1 MTNNN
6 LYWTRKLGAFF
17 HDPVFKAFDVKGHEI
32 VASKFLKSL
41 SEKDVGVEIRK
52 TGDAPASAMDR
63 LLLPY
68 ELKTKDDGRIIVDG
82 SELNEFLHP
91 LSGNPLDVK
100 KTIYDRY
107 RNDAKFLSQELI
119 KWVESIVDKYP
130 DDLGK
135 LFHHLWWELPNKVPM
150 IDFLPADTRVPY
162 HSIIDH
168 LDMTSA
174 LEGCKIGT
182 QVKPSFLQVAIG
194 PIQKFIAAA
203 RKTRDLWIGSYLL
216 SYLTFQGIR
225 TIGETYGFDHII
237 FPNMRHQTLLKDWLR
252 NNKIDVDDHPQDLP
266 RDIASLP
273 NRFLAVVPA
282 DRAKAIAEEVK
293 KAVEKT
299 WDEFAQQTADR
310 LKISNADMKYWTMQT
325 DLFPEFYYAIQEW
338 ESPQNFKK
346 TFENFFSD
354 TDEIDGFLNELQK
367 ISSLESYQVN
377 SGSFYPFFY
386 ELTRRKLEAVKA
398 TTAFGGYIDDRLING
413 DELSGE
419 VKAILENYQPSG
431 KHSATEKP
439 ERLGAINLIKREI
452 SEIREDFPN
461 KKTPSTTEIAIRN
474 LEEQKRKKWLDLLR
488 EDQPLQ
494 KLPTPYY
501 AILVMDGDKMGEW
514 MSGKRAP
521 ELRCRLHQNAK
532 DAMEKLE
539 KEGTLSLSRLKK
551 AAITPSYHR
560 AISRTL
566 DHFSRFVK
574 PVVEDKYH
582 GLLIYAGGDDVLAFL
597 PARTVFNCA
606 NDLRKIYSG
615 IGKVELTIDAN
626 DKNSEEYLF
635 DQELCFKK
643 ENEKWFPLFPMMGVK
658 ATMSAGIALL
668 NHKFPLSD
676 ALDIAR
682 EAEKSAK
689 RGRLKQVSPLSEF
702 EQKES
707 VENKSESRDS
717 FSITVVRHSGQQ
729 TKIVSKWD
737 RNQTDLLSQAQEFW
751 ALLKQTKVS
760 KKLVYVFLEDIDSDE
775 FSTREWIDRYIP
787 YLIDRR
793 GSLSKANKEIVVG
806 KFREVLNR
814 LAAEGDESR
823 TRKIYK
829 DFFLLLSMGEFA
841 QREVEKP

>member
-1 MTNNN
+1 VKKNDC
-6 LYWTRKLGAFF
+6 YWNRKLGAFF
-17 HDPVFKAFDVKGHEI
+17 HDPVFKAFDIKGHESL
-32 VASKFLKSL
+32 AGKFLKAL
-41 SEKDVGVEIRK
+41 SDGDVEMQK
-52 TGDAPASAMDR
+52 TGDASASAMDR

-68 ELKTKDDGRIIVDG
+68 ELPTNKQSRIMVDAT
-82 SELNEFLHP
+82 ELSEFLHP
-91 LSGNPLDVK
+91 LSGTPLDIK
-100 KTIYDRY
+100 KTVYDRY
-107 RNDAKFLSQELI
+107 RSDARFLTEELV
-119 KWVESIVDKYP
+119 KWVESIADKYP
-130 DDLGK
+130 DDPCR

-150 IDFLPADTRVPY
+150 IDFLPADTRAPY

-168 LDMTSA
+168 LDMTAA
-174 LEGCKIGT
+174 LEGCKVGSQI
-182 QVKPSFLQVAIG
+182 KPVFLQVAIG

-237 FPNMRHQTLLKDWLR
+237 FPNMRHQTLLKEWLR
-252 NNKIDVDDHPQDLP
+252 ENEIAVCDHPQDLP

-273 NRFLAVVPA
+273 NRFLAVVPSDQA
-282 DRAKAIAEEVK
+282 EAIAQEVK
-293 KAVEKT
+293 NAIGKVWREFAEKT
-299 WDEFAQQTADR
+299 AGK
-310 LKISNADMKYWTMQT
+310 LKLSDTERQYWTMQT
-325 DLFPEFYYAIQEW
+325 DLFPEFYYAIQNW
-338 ESPQNFKK
+338 ENPEVFRK
-346 TFENFFSD
+346 TFTKFFSD
-354 TDEIDGFLNELQK
+354 TGELDGFTQELQK
-367 ISSLESYQVN
+367 LSQLESYQVN

-398 TTAFGGYIDDRLING
+398 TTAFGGYVDDRSVNG

-419 VKAILENYQPSG
+419 VKAILENYRQYG
-431 KHSATEKP
+431 RNDVGRNKP

-452 SEIREDFPN
+452 SEIQKDFPE
-461 KKTPSTTEIAIRN
+461 KRTPSTTEIAIRN
-474 LEEQKRKKWLDLLR
+474 LEGENRTRWLSLLR
-488 EDQPLQ
+488 EDDQEREKDTTFE

-514 MSGKRAP
+514 MSGKKAP
-521 ELRCRLHQNAK
+521 ELKERLHENAK
-532 DAMEKLE
+532 KVMLKLDE
-539 KEGTLSLSRLKK
+539 NKKISLSKLKK

-574 PVVEDKYH
+574 PVVEDKYN

-597 PARTVFNCA
+597 PARTVFDCA

-615 IGKVELTIDAN
+615 IGKVELTMDTYGN
-626 DKNSEEYLF
+626 NLEEYLF
-635 DQELCFKK
+635 DQELCYKK
-643 ENEKWFPLFPMMGVK
+643 ENEKWFPMFPMMGVK

-682 EAEKSAK
+682 EAEKCAK
-689 RGRLKQVSPLSEF
+689 RGWITPPSTG
-702 EQKES
+702 
-707 VENKSESRDS
+707 NSESRDA

-729 TKIVSKWD
+729 TKVVSKWT
-737 RNQTDLLSQAQEFW
+737 RNQIDLLSQAQEIW
-751 ALLKQTKVS
+751 ALLKRTKVS

-787 YLIDRR
+787 YLINRR
-793 GSLSKANKEIVVG
+793 GSLSKANKEIVVS
-806 KFREVLNR
+806 KFREILIGM
-814 LAAEGDESR
+814 ATEGDENR
-823 TRKIYK
+823 TREIYK

>member
-1 MTNNN
+1 MTIDK
-6 LYWTRKLGAFF
+6 LYWNRKLGAFF
-17 HDPVFKAFDVKGHEI
+17 HDPVFKAFDIKGHESL
-32 VASKFLKSL
+32 AGKFLKAL
-41 SEKDVGVEIRK
+41 SDGDVEMQK
-52 TGDAPASAMDR
+52 TGDASASAMDR

-68 ELKTKDDGRIIVDG
+68 ELPTNKQSRIMVDAT
-82 SELNEFLHP
+82 ELSEFLHP
-91 LSGNPLDVK
+91 LSGTPLDIK
-100 KTIYDRY
+100 KTVYDRY
-107 RNDAKFLSQELI
+107 RSDARFLTEELV
-119 KWVESIVDKYP
+119 KWVESIADKYP
-130 DDLGK
+130 DDPCR

-150 IDFLPADTRVPY
+150 IDFLPADTRAPY

-168 LDMTSA
+168 LDMTAA
-174 LEGCKIGT
+174 LEGCKVGSQI
-182 QVKPSFLQVAIG
+182 KPVFLQVAIG

-237 FPNMRHQTLLKDWLR
+237 FPNMRHQTLLKEWLR
-252 NNKIDVDDHPQDLP
+252 ENEIAVCDHPQDLP

-273 NRFLAVVPA
+273 NRFLAVVPSDQA
-282 DRAKAIAEEVK
+282 EAIAQEVK
-293 KAVEKT
+293 NAIGKVWREFAEKT
-299 WDEFAQQTADR
+299 AGK
-310 LKISNADMKYWTMQT
+310 LKLSDTERQYWTMQT
-325 DLFPEFYYAIQEW
+325 DLFPEFYYAIQNW
-338 ESPQNFKK
+338 ENPEVFRK
-346 TFENFFSD
+346 TFTKFFSD
-354 TDEIDGFLNELQK
+354 TGELDGFTQELQK
-367 ISSLESYQVN
+367 LSQLESYQVN

-398 TTAFGGYIDDRLING
+398 TTAFGGYVDDRSVNG

-419 VKAILENYQPSG
+419 VKAILENYRQYG
-431 KHSATEKP
+431 RNDVGRNKP

-452 SEIREDFPN
+452 SEIQKDFPE
-461 KKTPSTTEIAIRN
+461 KRTPSTTEIAIRN
-474 LEEQKRKKWLDLLR
+474 LEGENRTRWLSLLR
-488 EDQPLQ
+488 EDDQEREKDTTFE

-514 MSGKRAP
+514 MSGKKAP
-521 ELRCRLHQNAK
+521 ELKERLHENAK
-532 DAMEKLE
+532 KVMLKLDE
-539 KEGTLSLSRLKK
+539 NKKISLSKLKK

-574 PVVEDKYH
+574 PVVEDKYN

-597 PARTVFNCA
+597 PARTVFDCA

-615 IGKVELTIDAN
+615 IGKVELTMNTYGNNI
-626 DKNSEEYLF
+626 EEYLF
-635 DQELCFKK
+635 DQELCYKK
-643 ENEKWFPLFPMMGVK
+643 ENEKWFPMFPMMGVK

-682 EAEKSAK
+682 EAEKCAK
-689 RGRLKQVSPLSEF
+689 RGWITPPSTG
-702 EQKES
+702 
-707 VENKSESRDS
+707 NSESRDA

-729 TKIVSKWD
+729 TKVVSKWT
-737 RNQTDLLSQAQEFW
+737 RNQIDLLSQAQEIW
-751 ALLKQTKVS
+751 ALLKRTKVS

-787 YLIDRR
+787 YLINRR
-793 GSLSKANKEIVVG
+793 GSLSKANKEIVVS
-806 KFREVLNR
+806 KFREILIGM
-814 LAAEGDESR
+814 ATEGDENR
-823 TRKIYK
+823 TREIYK